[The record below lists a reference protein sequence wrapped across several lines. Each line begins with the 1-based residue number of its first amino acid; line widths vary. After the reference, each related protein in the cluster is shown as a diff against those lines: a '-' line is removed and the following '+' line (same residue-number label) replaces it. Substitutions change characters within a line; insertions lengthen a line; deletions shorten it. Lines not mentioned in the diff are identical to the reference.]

1 MECSEV
7 LIAMAGSTRNEHHML
22 KEKQPKKCRL
32 LIFERDSV
40 VRDKCAGLA
49 ASLDCDLYSTTYID
63 NFEKVVRRFEPSGI
77 VIDAGLFDNDSVE
90 LLRAIAED
98 APDVKLLF
106 LAGDDSEFDE
116 NAESLARSV
125 GLHVE
130 GLLRRPISDA
140 LLKESI
146 RRIA

>member
-1 MECSEV
+1 MLSSEV
-7 LIAMAGSTRNEHHML
+7 LIAMAGSTRKERHML
-22 KEKQPKKCRL
+22 KEKQRRKRRL

-49 ASLDCDLYSTTYID
+49 ANLDCDLYSTTYID
-63 NFEKVVRRFEPSGI
+63 NFEKVVKRFEPSGI
-77 VIDAGLFDNDSVE
+77 VIDAGLFDSDSVE
-90 LLRAIAED
+90 LLRAVAED
-98 APDVKLLF
+98 MPDVKLLF

-116 NAESLARSV
+116 IAENLAQSV

-130 GLLRRPISDA
+130 GRLRRPISEA